1 MLDIWNGLTTSLRDL
16 IAAYPLAA
24 GTLIL
29 FFEELGVPSPV
40 PSDVMMLLAG
50 LRARQ
55 GLYSYWFVI
64 VVEEIATVCGTTGL
78 YFFSRRFGRAI
89 ASRYGWLFHLG
100 PDTLARAERA
110 IARSGGRAIVIGRII
125 PGLRIITPI
134 AAGVLGVPLR
144 TFLPAVA
151 LGALIYIAAFTALG
165 ALAGPLALGL
175 VERLALPIGAIA
187 SLAVAALAVVLVRR
201 IKAAAIAA
209 GVSGPRRVVAAR
221 IDGLLAGVVAL
232 LATNGV
238 LGILD
243 FLTRFSAST
252 PRLLAGEPRSGLHL
266 LLGWPAFIAIAG
278 LLGVI
283 DEWFGAERLPAR
295 RRIFLTA
302 GAPLLLTLLVVL
314 VVTRSDATG
323 PHGAAAGVLVLTEML
338 RWTAFGIAL
347 GELLG
352 LDATVHQL
360 PTTQPEKQAS
370 SEYVAGR

>member
-1 MLDIWNGLTTSLRDL
+1 MLEIWNGLTASLRDL
-16 IAAYPLAA
+16 IADYPLAA

-29 FFEELGVPSPV
+29 FFEELGIPSPV

-78 YFFSRRFGRAI
+78 YFFSRRFGRSI
-89 ASRYGWLFHLG
+89 VNRYGWLFHLG
-100 PDTLARAERA
+100 PDTLAKAERA
-110 IARSGGRAIVIGRII
+110 IARSGGRAIVIGRIV

-151 LGALIYIAAFTALG
+151 VGALIYIAFFTALG
-165 ALAGPLALGL
+165 ALAGPLALRL
-175 VERLALPIGAIA
+175 LERLALPLGAIA
-187 SLAVAALAVVLVRR
+187 SLAAVALAFVLVRR
-201 IKAAAIAA
+201 IRHAALVA

-221 IDGLLAGVVAL
+221 IDGLLAGVAAL

-266 LLGWPAFIAIAG
+266 LLGWPAFIALAG

-283 DEWFGAERLPAR
+283 DEWLGAERLPAQQ
-295 RRIFLTA
+295 RILVTA
-302 GAPLLLTLLVVL
+302 GAPLALTLAIVL
-314 VVTRSDATG
+314 VVTWRDATG
-323 PHGAAAGVLVLTEML
+323 PHGGGAGVLVLTEVL
-338 RWTAFGIAL
+338 RWTAFGLAL
-347 GELLG
+347 GELFS
-352 LDATVHQL
+352 LDASLHQL
-360 PTTQPEKQAS
+360 PATQSPRQEA
-370 SEYVAGR
+370 